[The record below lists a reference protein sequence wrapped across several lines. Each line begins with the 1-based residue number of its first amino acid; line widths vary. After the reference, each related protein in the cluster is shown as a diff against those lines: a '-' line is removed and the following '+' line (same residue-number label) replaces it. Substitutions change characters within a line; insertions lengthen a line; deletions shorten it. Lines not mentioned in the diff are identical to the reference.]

1 MSKIVFFDI
10 DGTLLDHDKKLPES
24 TKLAIKTLQDN
35 GTYVAIAT
43 GRAPFMFKN
52 LREELGINTFVSFN
66 GQYVV
71 FEDEVIYQNP
81 LATDE
86 LESLFAVSEKN
97 GHPLIFMNNQTMK
110 ASVRHHEHI
119 ETSLGSLNFPHPE
132 EDKEFFKNNPVFQAL
147 IFCDENQEK
156 PYVSNYPGFKFV
168 RWHPVSTDVVPANGS
183 KAVGIQHL
191 IKRLGFNLKD
201 VYAFGDGLNDMEMI
215 KTVGTGVVMGNASDV
230 LKQNAD
236 YITAD
241 VGEEGIWKG
250 LKHLALI

>member
-10 DGTLLDHDKKLPES
+10 DGTLLDHDKKLPQS
-24 TKLAIKTLQDN
+24 TKLAIKTLQDK

-43 GRAPFMFKN
+43 GRAPFMFKS

-81 LATDE
+81 LATNE
-86 LESLFAVSEKN
+86 LERLLDFSEKN
-97 GHPLIFMNNQTMK
+97 GHPLVFMNNQTMK

-119 ETSLGSLNFPHPE
+119 ETSLGSLAFPHPE
-132 EDKEFFKNNPVFQAL
+132 EDKEFFKKHPIFQTL

-156 PYVSNYPGFKFV
+156 HYIGNYPGFKFI
-168 RWHPVSTDVVPANGS
+168 RWHPVSADILPANGS
-183 KAVGIQHL
+183 KAVGIQKL
-191 IKRLGFNLKD
+191 INILGFNLED

-215 KTVGTGVVMGNASDV
+215 ETVGTGVVMGNAPDV

-241 VGEEGIWKG
+241 VGEDGIWKG
-250 LKHLALI
+250 LKRLALI

>member
-1 MSKIVFFDI
+1 MSKIIFFDI

-24 TKLAIKTLQDN
+24 TKLAIKTLQDK
-35 GTYVAIAT
+35 GTFVAIAT

-52 LREELGINTFVSFN
+52 LREELGIHSFVSFN

-81 LATDE
+81 LATNE
-86 LESLFAVSEKN
+86 LGRLLAVSEKN
-97 GHPLIFMNNQTMK
+97 GHPLVFMNNQTMK

-132 EDKEFFKNNPVFQAL
+132 EDKEFFKKHPVFQTL

-156 PYVSNYPGFKFV
+156 HYIGNYPGLKFV
-168 RWHPVSTDVVPANGS
+168 RWHPVSADILPENGS
-183 KAVGIQHL
+183 KAVGIKHL
-191 IKRLGFNLKD
+191 ISRLGFNLKD

-215 KTVGTGVVMGNASDV
+215 ETVGTGVVMGNAPDS
-230 LKQNAD
+230 LKKNAD

>member
-1 MSKIVFFDI
+1 
-10 DGTLLDHDKKLPES
+10 
-24 TKLAIKTLQDN
+24 
-35 GTYVAIAT
+35 
-43 GRAPFMFKN
+43 MFEN

-71 FEDEVIYQNP
+71 FEGEVIYQNP

-86 LESLFAVSEKN
+86 LERLLAVSEEN
-97 GHPLIFMNNQTMK
+97 GHPLVFMNNKTMR

-119 ETSLGSLNFPHPE
+119 ETSLGSLEFPHPE
-132 EDKEFFKNNPVFQAL
+132 QDKEFFKKHPVFQTL
-147 IFCDENQEK
+147 LFCDENQEK
-156 PYVSNYPGFKFV
+156 AYVRDYPEFKFV
-168 RWHPVSTDVVPANGS
+168 RWHPVSSDILPATGS
-183 KAVGIQHL
+183 KAVGIKQL
-191 IKRLGFNLKD
+191 INRLEFNLKD

-241 VGEEGIWKG
+241 VGEDGIWKG
-250 LKHLALI
+250 LKYLALI